1 MHTEQRE
8 TSVEELACTLKG
20 ILHVAISDD
29 MPLKIKL
36 SYWRVSVV
44 KRVTFL
50 HINEIELSSNQMSLT

>member
-8 TSVEELACTLKG
+8 TSVEELACILKG
-20 ILHVAISDD
+20 ILHMAISED

-36 SYWRVSVV
+36 SYGCVSVV